1 MLSRTKSAAATQ
13 RCLLSYEDPGVSQRN
28 ADWMGE
34 VLDDGR
40 QIQQSRAAPRVVLP
54 IPVNVSSIAPQRTWL
69 TYGLAAVALLIAGC
83 GGTYVNDSNNFE
95 RALRIPN
102 PGKVKVMRSI
112 YWQSPHFTDEH
123 CYYLELKTYQG
134 STLLQTLTSPPEMQR
149 VGGESL
155 STLPSLA
162 LERPR
167 WFAPKPIS
175 TYEVWISTNKWKD
188 FGVLRDPRTGRIFVY
203 GQSL

>member
-1 MLSRTKSAAATQ
+1 M
-13 RCLLSYEDPGVSQRN
+13 
-28 ADWMGE
+28 
-34 VLDDGR
+34 
-40 QIQQSRAAPRVVLP
+40 
-54 IPVNVSSIAPQRTWL
+54 NVSPIASKRTWL
-69 TYGLAAVALLIAGC
+69 TCGLAVVALLTAGC

-134 STLLQTLTSPPEMQR
+134 STLLQTLTARPEMQR
-149 VGGESL
+149 AEGESL
-155 STLPSLA
+155 SIPSSLVVK
-162 LERPR
+162 RPR
-167 WFAPKPIS
+167 WFAPKHIS
-175 TYEVWISTNKWKD
+175 AYEVWISTNQWKD
-188 FGVLRDPRTGRIFVY
+188 FGVLRDPKTGRIFVY